1 MRTPAFWDTSALVPL
16 CAQQAI
22 TPDVIS
28 LYENHTAVIWWA
40 TPVEIAS
47 AIARLTRMKQLDA
60 GGRIEARGL
69 AKQLAESWS
78 VIQPTDAI
86 LLMAAQFVDRF
97 ELRPADSLQLA
108 AALTWC
114 GEVPEGRLFFSADLK
129 LRDAAR
135 RCGFDAIRL

>member
-69 AKQLAESWS
+69 AKQLAESW
-78 VIQPTDAI
+78 
-86 LLMAAQFVDRF
+86 R
-97 ELRPADSLQLA
+97 SL
-108 AALTWC
+108 
-114 GEVPEGRLFFSADLK
+114 
-129 LRDAAR
+129 
-135 RCGFDAIRL
+135 